1 METALPLD
9 HAACESARLAR
20 DARFDGVFFTAV
32 RSTGIYCRPVC
43 PAPAPKPSNVT
54 YFPTAAA
61 AAGFFGRHAT
71 GPVPLFEVDDVR
83 AALRELEHADVEIV
97 GTLDQDRVW
106 EWIHFRAPDGNLYE
120 LASRRA
126 AASDDR
132 TTPSSSAPRVWV
144 GYGGEG
150 TWQDDLGRVTMA
162 SGTECAHSGCTCVT
176 ADEFCSDFCRGHGG
190 EAHEHASTGGAGCG
204 CGHPA
209 CGS

>member
-1 METALPLD
+1 VKVRSVRWVGIATT
-9 HAACESARLAR
+9 ACEEMVGLLRDVMGLRVNFQESATTELSTSEG
-20 DARFDGVFFTAV
+20 DAVQV
-32 RSTGIYCRPVC
+32 M
-43 PAPAPKPSNVT
+43 APGDR
-54 YFPTAAA
+54 YFE
-61 AAGFFGRHAT
+61 FFGRHAT

-144 GYGGEG
+144 GYGREG

-162 SGTECAHSGCTCVT
+162 SGSECAHSGCTCVT

>member
-1 METALPLD
+1 VKVRSVRWVGIATTAYEEMVGLLRD
-9 HAACESARLAR
+9 VMGLRVNFQESATTELSTSEG
-20 DARFDGVFFTAV
+20 DAVQV
-32 RSTGIYCRPVC
+32 M
-43 PAPAPKPSNVT
+43 APGDR
-54 YFPTAAA
+54 YFE
-61 AAGFFGRHAT
+61 FFGRYAT

-132 TTPSSSAPRVWV
+132 TTPSSSAPRVWM